1 MKTKLLIIT
10 VALICALTLASC
22 KRDEVSP
29 PVLNTVADVSCIL
42 GETEDMGDGY
52 IDSFVFF
59 GESTTYHLKSRGV
72 LSGGSSTTQVLGSK
86 SGTAMLNGETSNME
100 VIDPKSGESVS
111 IGEAVRRLKP
121 KYILLSFGLN
131 GALRNVKGGKELYKA
146 NYKRLT
152 DTIKEASPKT
162 KIIIASC
169 YPIAKSMDTS
179 AYSVSPRE
187 LQGHINTLNS
197 WALEFAA
204 DEGFRYLKL
213 CDPLSDSEGFLR
225 EELHVGDGHHLT
237 KDAYVIALNYIRTH
251 GYK

>member
-1 MKTKLLIIT
+1 MKTKLLILT
-10 VALICALTLASC
+10 VALICALTLTSC
-22 KRDEVSP
+22 TRDEVLP
-29 PVLNTVADVSCIL
+29 PVLNTAANASCIL

-72 LSGGSSTTQVLGSK
+72 LSGGSSTTQVLGNK
-86 SGTAMLNGETSNME
+86 SGTAMLNSETSSME

-111 IGEAVRRLKP
+111 LREAVRRNKP
-121 KYILLSFGLN
+121 KYMLLSFGLN
-131 GALRNVKGGKELYKA
+131 GAIRNIKGGKELFKA
-146 NYKRLT
+146 NYKKLT
-152 DTIKEASPKT
+152 DTIKEASPDT

-204 DEGFRYLKL
+204 DEDFRYLKI
-213 CDPLSDSEGFLR
+213 CDALTDSEGFLR
-225 EELHVGDGHHLT
+225 EELQVGDGHHLT
-237 KDAYVIALNYIRTH
+237 KDAYVIALTYIRTH